1 MDTYRVETANR
12 MGFELSRP
20 SAPMTAKQMAMLMEQ
35 IATKTVVPTPPRM
48 YPAHLER
55 KAVSIFPLAKRKP
68 TTSRIQVTTNV
79 IRNRRVCRRRW
90 AAICSTIACGS
101 AGGRI
106 PAVTCPM
113 PKPWLTC
120 WSLPSLPNTATGR
133 PAWAPRRISAWWS
146 GARRDGHV
154 AVEPLLGEA
163 LEGPIGTHGVE
174 DLVDL
179 CHHARRVRAALVE
192 RDAERL
198 EVDGVADLH
207 ERQAILDRL
216 LDGRRGAEPAFEVL
230 PPGLPRLG
238 AEPVR
243 GEGGR
248 LRTGRGLRSRGIR
261 AEVERPRQPVEV
273 RGRLAGADRLPGQPV
288 ERRDA
293 GCLRRGHLG
302 RRVVIGLAEGEDLLT
317 RRRDRHRANAEV
329 PPPGPGAGGDD
340 VPVRGL
346 ERDLHAQPLGDLRPH
361 VDVEALVRP
370 VRLQRGLGRVLRI
383 RGHHD
388 R

>member
-1 MDTYRVETANR
+1 MKKICTMSGVPRTSDTYSVVTANR
-12 MGFELSRP
+12 TAFELSRP
-20 SAPMTAKQMAMLMEQ
+20 NAPTTAKQMAMMIEQ
-35 IATKTVVPTPPRM
+35 TATRTVVCTPPRM
-48 YPAHLER
+48 YPPHLAR
-55 KAVSIFPLAKRKP
+55 KAVSIFPLTKRKP
-68 TTSRIQVTTNV
+68 TRPPTRKIQVRTNV
-79 IRNRRVCRRRW
+79 IRNRRVFRRRW

-106 PAVTCPM
+106 PTVTCPM

-120 WSLPSLPNTATGR
+120 WSLPSIPKTATGR

-192 RDAERL
+192 RDAEGL

-216 LDGRRGAEPAFEVL
+216 VDGRRGAEPAFEVL

-248 LRTGRGLRSRGIR
+248 LRTGRSLRSRGIR
-261 AEVERPRQPVEV
+261 AEVERPRQPVEG

-293 GCLRRGHLG
+293 
-302 RRVVIGLAEGEDLLT
+302 
-317 RRRDRHRANAEV
+317 
-329 PPPGPGAGGDD
+329 
-340 VPVRGL
+340 
-346 ERDLHAQPLGDLRPH
+346 
-361 VDVEALVRP
+361 
-370 VRLQRGLGRVLRI
+370 
-383 RGHHD
+383 
-388 R
+388 